1 MIKMHNRYIPLLLK
15 PKKKSNVSYPD
26 PDPEIIIILL
36 KVIKM
41 LLKEKEVR
49 EQGKQ
54 DQEAKSNIKSEPKV
68 IETF

>member
-1 MIKMHNRYIPLLLK
+1 
-15 PKKKSNVSYPD
+15 
-26 PDPEIIIILL
+26 
-36 KVIKM
+36 M